1 MNYYFLSDI
10 HGNLPAL
17 ELALKNIDKES
28 TIIFLGDIVNYG
40 PWSEECV
47 QLIDTIDNKI
57 TIKGNHENY
66 YLNPSLIK
74 NNIVKKF
81 YDHTIQKFYS
91 NEKISSYDNF
101 YKFRKY
107 MCLHTINDKK
117 IFKDTIIT
125 TDQNYIIGHSHHQFI
140 NKVNKFYIINPGS
153 VGQNRA
159 NLNLISFCK
168 YNLSN
173 DTFKFFNIEYD
184 VNILINEMKNLNYPK
199 VCLDYYISKI

>member
-1 MNYYFLSDI
+1 MNIYFLSDI

-17 ELALKNIDKES
+17 EIALKNIEKES

-47 QLIDTIDNKI
+47 QVINSIENKI

-74 NNIVKKF
+74 NSIVKKF
-81 YDHTIQKFYS
+81 YDHTIEKFYS
-91 NEKISSYDNF
+91 NKIISSYDNF
-101 YKFRKY
+101 YKFKNY
-107 MCLHTINDKK
+107 MCLHTINEKK
-117 IFKDTIIT
+117 IFKDTIINI
-125 TDQNYIIGHSHHQFI
+125 DQKYIIGHSHHQFI
-140 NKVNKFYIINPGS
+140 NKQNKYLIINPGS

-159 NLNLISFCK
+159 NINLISFCK

>member
-81 YDHTIQKFYS
+81 YEHTIQKFYS
-91 NEKISSYDNF
+91 NKTISGYVNF
-101 YKFRKY
+101 YKFKKY

-125 TDQNYIIGHSHHQFI
+125 TDQKYIIGHSHYQFI
-140 NKVNKFYIINPGS
+140 NKLNKFYIINPGS

-173 DTFKFFNIEYD
+173 DSFKFFNIEYD

>member
-47 QLIDTIDNKI
+47 QLIDTIDNE
-57 TIKGNHENY
+57 TISG
-66 YLNPSLIK
+66 
-74 NNIVKKF
+74 
-81 YDHTIQKFYS
+81 
-91 NEKISSYDNF
+91 YDNF
-101 YKFRKY
+101 YKFKKY

-125 TDQNYIIGHSHHQFI
+125 TDQKYIIGHSHYQFI
-140 NKVNKFYIINPGS
+140 NKLNKFYIINPGS

>member
-184 VNILINEMKNLNYPK
+184 VNILINEMKNLNYPN